1 MKKNG
6 LIINKDYDFIYNPYF
21 VALGDV
27 IKNLEKPDFILL
39 GFSSI
44 YSLKKMQYIYNKLYK
59 NPNLK
64 PMNLGEGE
72 LVKLLVN
79 CYVASKISFTNFVK
93 NITENMDSFSLT
105 TVLNAI
111 GTDKRIGNKFLRPGG
126 PFLGPCL
133 PRDIV
138 ALTKFCDEIKINK
151 IYPNSAKKLNK
162 ISIDSLLKLTNF

>member
-1 MKKNG
+1 MRK
-6 LIINKDYDFIYNPYF
+6 
-21 VALGDV
+21 
-27 IKNLEKPDFILL
+27 
-39 GFSSI
+39 
-44 YSLKKMQYIYNKLYK
+44 
-59 NPNLK
+59 
-64 PMNLGEGE
+64 

-93 NITENMDSFSLT
+93 NITENSNSLSLT
-105 TVLNAI
+105 TVLDAV

-162 ISIDSLLKLTNF
+162 ISIDSLLKLTNFLKNKKIKSIGFTGIVTNQTLIFIKKVLL